1 LSGLA
6 HRHGGHDLRLLLMTD
21 SLRRQLAVG
30 APKTRPPGRVLAP
43 MRYRHPGDAIR
54 LVAEVIVVVLAT
66 RPGRRWTRKQLIP
79 EGGAVH

>member
-1 LSGLA
+1 
-6 HRHGGHDLRLLLMTD
+6 MTD

-30 APKTRPPGRVLAP
+30 VPKTRPPGRVLALP
-43 MRYRHPGDAIR
+43 ASGDAIR

>member
-1 LSGLA
+1 
-6 HRHGGHDLRLLLMTD
+6 MTD

-30 APKTRPPGRVLAP
+30 VPKTRPPGRVLAP